1 MGQRQ
6 LAEAWI
12 DDRGGPASVCVD
24 VSTCTVLA
32 DVATRLGPDSVPPG
46 VREDTVERQ
55 AEFLTRALR
64 DLSRAGCE
72 RVAFLGLRKAPFAP
86 HLLSILDK
94 SVLKVALAVSPEV
107 GAAAPVHWERVG
119 VGPIP
124 AKPFA
129 KWLRSR
135 MKKGGVKLTRPAAS
149 YILERGGPRSMDVLQ
164 LAGVVYGLS
173 KGKKKLEPSQVDR
186 ALDALADRHGSVPL
200 RVWET
205 LSPLQQNLLRA
216 LASGERQ
223 VFSIAVRKR
232 FGLRSTA
239 SVARSIELL
248 GEKGLVEKA
257 LDGTGYAFENPWVR
271 RWVERAALPD
281 VGIHPESR

>member
-6 LAEAWI
+6 LVHAWI
-12 DDRGGPASVCVD
+12 QERGGPASVCVD
-24 VSTCTVLA
+24 LSTCTVLA
-32 DVATRLGPDSVPPG
+32 DVATRLGPEPVPQS
-46 VREDTVERQ
+46 VREDSLERQ

-72 RVAFLGLRKAPFAP
+72 RVAFLGLRKAAFAP
-86 HLLSILDK
+86 QLLSILDK
-94 SVLKVALAVSPEV
+94 SVLRVALAVSPEI
-107 GAAAPVHWERVG
+107 GAAAPVHWERVD
-119 VGPIP
+119 VGPI
-124 AKPFA
+124 ATKPLA
-129 KWLRSR
+129 KWIRSR
-135 MKKGGVKLTRPAAS
+135 MKKGGVKLGRPVALDV
-149 YILERGGPRSMDVLQ
+149 IERAGPRSMDILQ
-164 LAGVVYGLS
+164 LAGVVYRFS
-173 KGKKKLEPSQVDR
+173 KAKRKVKPSQVER
-186 ALDALADRHGSVPL
+186 ALDAGVDRHGSVIL

-216 LASGERQ
+216 MASGEQ
-223 VFSIAVRKR
+223 QIFSTAVRKR

-257 LDGTGYAFENPWVR
+257 PTGTGYAFENPWVR
-271 RWVERAALPD
+271 RWVERVTLPD